1 MESAIPKPL
10 ISVLLPARNAEN
22 TLEACLQSLV
32 AQSEKRWECV
42 LVNDGSVDRTG
53 SIAHGFAAHDPRF
66 GVLECE
72 HRGIV
77 PSLNEGLE
85 RCRGDFIAR
94 MDADD
99 RMHPERLAAQH
110 AALKA
115 NPQWVA
121 AGCHVSLFPRE
132 SLKEGQLAYETWLNE
147 MQTAEQLR
155 ADAFVECPIAHPTF
169 FGRREAFLEFGYEDN
184 GWPEDYDL
192 LLRWL
197 GAGHS
202 FGVVPRELL
211 AWRQSEESLSRTG
224 DVYRQEN
231 FTRCKAFYLY
241 EHFLKG
247 RPRYVLWGYGGTG
260 RALCKALA
268 ARGSEPS
275 HIVELHP
282 RRLGKVIH
290 GAPVVRPEAL
300 AALREANGRLQVIA
314 SVAGAKPRAEIRA
327 ALDAMGFTQG
337 LDYVCAA

>member
-1 MESAIPKPL
+1 M

-22 TLEACLQSLV
+22 ALEACLQSLV

-42 LVNDGSVDRTG
+42 LVNDGSGDRTG
-53 SIAHGFAAHDPRF
+53 AIAQGFAARDPRF
-66 GVLECE
+66 RVLECE

-77 PSLNEGLE
+77 PSLNEGLDH
-85 RCRGDFIAR
+85 CRGETIAR

-110 AALKA
+110 AALEA

-121 AGCHVSLFPRE
+121 VGCHVALFPRE
-132 SLKEGQLAYETWLNE
+132 SVNKGQLAYETWLNG

-169 FGRREAFLEFGYEDN
+169 FGRYESFLEFGYEDN

-192 LLRWL
+192 VLRWL
-197 GAGHS
+197 GAGHTL
-202 FGVVPRELL
+202 GVVARKLL
-211 AWRQSEESLSRTG
+211 FWHQSPQSLSRTG
-224 DVYRQEN
+224 DAYRQEH

-241 EHFLKG
+241 EYFLK
-247 RPRYVLWGYGGTG
+247 RQPRYVLWGYGGTG
-260 RALCKALA
+260 RALYRAIEVH
-268 ARGSEPS
+268 GSKPS

-282 RRLGKVIH
+282 RRLGQVIH
-290 GAPVVRPEAL
+290 GAPVIRPEAL

-314 SVAGAKPRAEIRA
+314 SVAGAKPRAQIRA
-327 ALDAMGFTQG
+327 ALDAMGFAQG